1 MKKIFL
7 FIAFI
12 FGSISLSFAQDNWGE
27 QGGSSGSSISG
38 TDKDTGIFVG
48 ISYPIGTI
56 SVKVEEKPTDS
67 SIECVNCLKT
77 ERSPAVNSSTGFRIG
92 WQSDGHQVALASYQ
106 WQTGEGEVQNQ
117 MLIYDYIFGSGFFA
131 GAGFGAGK
139 FDSGKFDSTT
149 TNSNNSKS
157 GSGTII
163 GFELG
168 YQRALGN
175 FLQFSIGYLYTNFD
189 YQLEKTSLHLC
200 NRSSSSCEDY
210 DAEVRQSVSFAGFAL
225 NLEIVF

>member
-27 QGGSSGSSISG
+27 QGGSSISG

-77 ERSPAVNSSTGFRIG
+77 E
-92 WQSDGHQVALASYQ
+92 
-106 WQTGEGEVQNQ
+106 
-117 MLIYDYIFGSGFFA
+117 
-131 GAGFGAGK
+131 
-139 FDSGKFDSTT
+139 
-149 TNSNNSKS
+149 
-157 GSGTII
+157 
-163 GFELG
+163 
-168 YQRALGN
+168 
-175 FLQFSIGYLYTNFD
+175 
-189 YQLEKTSLHLC
+189 
-200 NRSSSSCEDY
+200 
-210 DAEVRQSVSFAGFAL
+210 
-225 NLEIVF
+225 